1 MMNSIRI
8 NIYYKNRSV
17 LAESFTISIGDEV
30 KNIDDAKILVIQNI
44 DKFYSDTKYK
54 INLFKGF
61 EGESE
66 INIDF
71 EEENISLSRE
81 FKLREILK

>member
-1 MMNSIRI
+1 MNSIRI
-8 NIYYKNRSV
+8 NIFYKDRAI
-17 LAESFTISIGDEV
+17 LAESFTITIGGEIKTIDE
-30 KNIDDAKILVIQNI
+30 AKYLVIQNI

-54 INLFKGF
+54 ISLFKKF

-71 EEENISLSRE
+71 EENLSLSRE
-81 FKLREILK
+81 FKLRELLKQ